1 MEWYIHIL
9 KDVANI
15 LFYRVEALTTMSA
28 KERYLCLLNMNPA
41 FIDKVYSKHLADYLG
56 ITPVS
61 FLRILTEIKNKNKLT

>member
-9 KDVANI
+9 KDIANI

-28 KERYLCLLNMNPA
+28 KERYLSLLKLDPA

-61 FLRILTEIKNKNKLT
+61 FSRILNEINKEKDLL